1 MSTSEDAV
9 RAWAKGGAVTRWKG
23 PAIQG
28 LDLFFVT
35 HSDGET
41 ASGRGVVVSDGKI
54 VTGQDAMRAVLA
66 HGSKDPM
73 VLAAYAS
80 YLLQQ
85 GADPL
90 SDGSSVE
97 APPAWKALIEP
108 TTLADNTL
116 EYWTYQGQLSGGP
129 QAGPKLLRTQ
139 VDLTTLAVT
148 AAPAERLA
156 AGAQDPVETARAK
169 LDRSPYDQKAGAAE
183 LGKLCSDPRVPPILA
198 SALATHKVPDTRV
211 ALAKAMAGCKDA
223 ASVKAL
229 IAALR
234 DAHVPVRKWAA
245 ESLSAIGD
253 KGAKAPL
260 EQALAGERDPDAQ
273 VSMQRA
279 VAKLG
284 G

>member
-1 MSTSEDAV
+1 M
-9 RAWAKGGAVTRWKG
+9 
-23 PAIQG
+23 
-28 LDLFFVT
+28 
-35 HSDGET
+35 
-41 ASGRGVVVSDGKI
+41 
-54 VTGQDAMRAVLA
+54 
-66 HGSKDPM
+66 
-73 VLAAYAS
+73 
-80 YLLQQ
+80 
-85 GADPL
+85 
-90 SDGSSVE
+90 
-97 APPAWKALIEP
+97 
-108 TTLADNTL
+108 
-116 EYWTYQGQLSGGP
+116 
-129 QAGPKLLRTQ
+129 
-139 VDLTTLAVT
+139 
-148 AAPAERLA
+148 
-156 AGAQDPVETARAK
+156 
-169 LDRSPYDQKAGAAE
+169 
-183 LGKLCSDPRVPPILA
+183 PPILA